1 MTEPTAPAPAWPC
14 LGTREGGCLLRV
26 AVSPN
31 ARRTAAEGL
40 HDGALRVR
48 LAAQPVEGQAN
59 AALLAWLAA
68 ELRLPRRAVRL
79 RRGDTARR
87 KEVELD
93 TPADAV
99 AAWLG
104 RHIG

>member
-1 MTEPTAPAPAWPC
+1 MSDAGAAGWPC
-14 LGTREGGCLLRV
+14 LSVREGGCLLRV

-59 AALLAWLAA
+59 AALLAWLAS
-68 ELRLPRRAVRL
+68 ELSLPRRAVRL
-79 RRGDTARR
+79 RRGETARR
-87 KEVELD
+87 KDIELD
-93 TPADAV
+93 LPLPVVVDWLAR
-99 AAWLG
+99 AAA
-104 RHIG
+104 